1 MLIAKER
8 KRRKENLVEVSC
20 KEKIRGRKHLL
31 TNTEIKI
38 ADYVLEHYENIL
50 DNNITELAENAG
62 VSDASVVRFCKS
74 LGYKG
79 YQDFKINVARDV
91 LPKGKH
97 YDFGLSRED
106 DAETI
111 CKKMFS
117 AEIAVLNRTLSSLKM
132 PDVEAAAALIGQAEK
147 IVIFGSGGSLL
158 VAKDCQHK
166 FMKVG
171 IPVFVYED
179 ADMQLMA
186 SSQMSSKD
194 VAICISHSGTNYS
207 VLRCLKNA
215 KEKGAKTIALVG
227 QKKMPISKAAD
238 IALYAASEETMFGS
252 LSVSTRIAQLS
263 LLDAI
268 IAIVAFQN
276 YDASH
281 QAIQETRRAMAEHKY

>member
-1 MLIAKER
+1 M
-8 KRRKENLVEVSC
+8 VEVSC

-38 ADYVLEHYENIL
+38 ADYVLENYESVL
-50 DNNITELAENAG
+50 GNNITELAENAG

-79 YQDFKINVARDV
+79 YQDFKINIARDV
-91 LPKGKH
+91 LPQGKH
-97 YDFGLSRED
+97 YDFGLSRD
-106 DAETI
+106 DDPETI
-111 CKKMFS
+111 CKKIFS

-132 PDVEAAAALIGQAEK
+132 RDLEAAADMIQQAER
-147 IVIFGSGGSLL
+147 VFIFGSGGSLL

-171 IPVFVYED
+171 ITVFVYED

-186 SSQMSSKD
+186 SSQMTPKD

-215 KEKGAKTIALVG
+215 QERGAKTVALVG

-268 IAIVAFQN
+268 IAIVSFRDYEN
-276 YDASH
+276 SE
-281 QAIQETRRAMAEHKY
+281 QAIRETRRAMAENKC